1 MRYKVNAIYSHR
13 RPFGYVNGRIWLL
26 SGIFETLNIAQ
37 KIQEHYDLFKDSFI
51 VISSLSI
58 VIVRV
63 VFLDLAIAF
72 SPILHI
78 LFHSRVIF
86 KYKSFLMLVRL
97 KSTELSR

>member
-13 RPFGYVNGRIWLL
+13 RPFGYVNGRICRL

-63 VFLDLAIAF
+63 KFLLDLPLLF
-72 SPILHI
+72 SPHLTHFVSIQ
-78 LFHSRVIF
+78 
-86 KYKSFLMLVRL
+86 
-97 KSTELSR
+97 E